1 MITKEN
7 KDKAIAKAN
16 MAEMGIAHLAKN
28 PLYTLSGGMRQ
39 NVYIAM
45 ALTQCTDYILLDEPT
60 TFLDVSH
67 SLCVMKT
74 LRRLAQGG
82 KGIVAVMHDL
92 PLAFNFAHKIAVL
105 NNGVIECVLSPRE
118 LCNTQT
124 IKNVFGT
131 ELFYSPESDL
141 YAYKYKK

>member
-1 MITKEN
+1 MEK
-7 KDKAIAKAN
+7 
-16 MAEMGIAHLAKN
+16 MGIAHLAKS

-45 ALTQCTDYILLDEPT
+45 ALTQCTDHILLDEPT
-60 TFLDVSH
+60 TFLDASH
-67 SLCVMKT
+67 SLCVMKA
-74 LRRLAQGG
+74 LRRLVEEG

-92 PLAFNFAHKIAVL
+92 PLAFNFAHKIAIL

-118 LCNTQT
+118 LCATEI
-124 IKNVFGT
+124 IKNVFGI
-131 ELFYSPESDL
+131 ELLYSPESDL